1 MGPYYGRSDERGSMI
16 KSLDRRLVLAER
28 AVILHEKS
36 SEHCICFPAK
46 ELPFFNSIEDQEMAY
61 CVKCPLHGDRFRKL
75 FHLYIAPWRKERA
88 KIGRKNSSPQFKEA
102 WRASGLEL

>member
-1 MGPYYGRSDERGSMI
+1 MI

-28 AVILHEKS
+28 AVVQQKS

-46 ELPFFNSIEDQEMAY
+46 ELPFFNSVEDQEMAHR
-61 CVKCPLHGDRFRKL
+61 VKCPLHGDRFRKL

-88 KIGRKNSSPQFKEA
+88 KIRRRNCSSPQFKKA
-102 WRASGLEL
+102 WLASGLEL